1 MKEVTKYFLNKNI
14 LFEDLRQVSLKDLNT
29 RKSLE
34 IYSGINL
41 DKYYYAIFVLKTK
54 SRFVL
59 KSAQDLDIL
68 YARLCALEGHNFK
81 KRYLLIASADCQI
94 CSKAKAFLKDL
105 KWSIINDFV

>member
-29 RKSLE
+29 KKAIE
-34 IYSGINL
+34 IYSGVSL
-41 DKYYYAIFVLKTK
+41 DKYYYAIFVLKAK

-59 KSAQDLDIL
+59 KSAKDLDVL
-68 YARLCALEGHNFK
+68 YARLCILEGHNFK
-81 KRYLLIASADCQI
+81 KRYLLISSPICQ
-94 CSKAKAFLKDL
+94 KAKTFLKDL